1 MVIVIV
7 AVVAHVGAAVD
18 VGVKVY
24 KVVAVLLIAGDQDP
38 AMEFVEVV
46 GKAEIDAPEQ
56 QGPTWLKVGVV
67 GSLMVI
73 VIVAV
78 VAHVGAAVDVGVKV

>member
-1 MVIVIV
+1 MIVIVIV

-24 KVVAVLLIAGDQDP
+24 SVVAKLLITGNQDP

-46 GKAEIDAPEQ
+46 GKAVIDAPEQ
-56 QGPTWLKVGVV
+56 
-67 GSLMVI
+67 
-73 VIVAV
+73 
-78 VAHVGAAVDVGVKV
+78 

>member
-7 AVVAHVGAAVD
+7 AVVAHVGVAVD

-24 KVVAVLLIAGDQDP
+24 KVVAKLLIAGDQDP

-46 GKAEIDAPEQ
+46 GKAAITAPEQ
-56 QGPTWLKVGVV
+56 
-67 GSLMVI
+67 
-73 VIVAV
+73 
-78 VAHVGAAVDVGVKV
+78 

>member
-24 KVVAVLLIAGDQDP
+24 KVVAKLLIAGDQDP
-38 AMEFVEVV
+38 AMEFMEVV

-56 QGPTWLKVGVV
+56 
-67 GSLMVI
+67 
-73 VIVAV
+73 
-78 VAHVGAAVDVGVKV
+78 

>member
-24 KVVAVLLIAGDQDP
+24 KVVAVLLITGDQDP
-38 AMEFVEVV
+38 TMEFVEVV

-56 QGPTWLKVGVV
+56 YGPT
-67 GSLMVI
+67 
-73 VIVAV
+73 
-78 VAHVGAAVDVGVKV
+78 